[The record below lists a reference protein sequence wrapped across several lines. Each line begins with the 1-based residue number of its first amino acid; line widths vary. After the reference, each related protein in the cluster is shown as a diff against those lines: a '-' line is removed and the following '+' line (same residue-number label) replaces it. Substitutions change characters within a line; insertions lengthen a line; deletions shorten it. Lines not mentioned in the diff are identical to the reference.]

1 MPIPDPI
8 LHAESRSRFAV
19 RLKNAFQRNGWRVA
33 ENLLVANRRADMA
46 VSKLGRRYIVEL
58 KAASEGR
65 RDRLVPM
72 LAQAILEAQAMA
84 KASSKLAIPLAVV
97 AAPRIASPVVAHLE
111 HFVTDNT
118 PDTAV
123 GFLDDEGLL
132 QFRGAGLEEL
142 NELPSKRSRLKRMAA
157 PESGQL
163 FSDLNQWMLK
173 VLLAPEIPAEML
185 AAPRSEYRNVSHLA
199 KAADVSPMSAFRFIR
214 QLRQERFLDEEDDA
228 LRVVRRE
235 ELMRR
240 WQAVYL
246 RSVADLPM
254 RWIVRG
260 GSAQRLQESLRLL
273 GSASE
278 GKPRVCLGLFSAA
291 DAMGK
296 GFVHGVTPHLYIE
309 KLDAAFLKR
318 LGLSS
323 EGAEHAP
330 DVLVRVPLFREAVFR
345 AAVKRDGVPTAD
357 ILQVWL
363 DVAAVPAR
371 GQAQANELRQSVL
384 SPLFRKVRA

>member
-33 ENLLVANRRADMA
+33 ENLLVADRRADMA

-84 KASSKLAIPLAVV
+84 KASSKPAIPLGVV
-97 AAPRIASPVVAHLE
+97 AAPRIASPVLAYLE
-111 HFVTDNT
+111 HFVAVNT
-118 PDTAV
+118 PDSAA

-142 NELPSKRSRLKRMAA
+142 NERPPKRSRLKRIAA

-173 VLLAPEIPAEML
+173 VLLAPDIPAEML

-214 QLRQERFLDEEDDA
+214 QLRQESFLDEEDDA

-260 GSAQRLQESLRLL
+260 GSAQRLQESLRSL

-371 GQAQANELRQSVL
+371 GPAQANELRQSVL

>member
-1 MPIPDPI
+1 
-8 LHAESRSRFAV
+8 
-19 RLKNAFQRNGWRVA
+19 
-33 ENLLVANRRADMA
+33 MA

-72 LAQAILEAQAMA
+72 LAQTILEAQAIA
-84 KASSKLAIPLAVV
+84 KASSKPAIPLAVV
-97 AAPRIASPVVAHLE
+97 AAPRIASPVLAHLE
-111 HFVTDNT
+111 RFLADNV
-118 PDTAV
+118 PDTAA
-123 GFLDDEGLL
+123 GFLDDEGLM
-132 QFRGAGLEEL
+132 QFWGTGLEEL
-142 NELPSKRSRLKRMAA
+142 NERPSKHSRLKKMAA

-185 AAPRSEYRNVSHLA
+185 AAPRGEYQNASQLA

-214 QLRQERFLDEEDDA
+214 QLQQESFLDEEDDA

-260 GSAQRLQESLRLL
+260 GSAQRLQESLRSL
-273 GSASE
+273 GSVGE
-278 GKPRVCLGLFSAA
+278 GKPRVCLGLFAAA
-291 DAMGK
+291 DALGM
-296 GFVHGVTPHLYIE
+296 GFVHGVKPHLYIE
-309 KLDAAFLKR
+309 KLDATFLKR

-345 AAVKRDGVPTAD
+345 AAVKSDGVPIAD

-363 DVAAVPAR
+363 DVATVPAR
-371 GQAQANELRQSVL
+371 GPAQANELCNSVL
-384 SPLFRKVRA
+384 SPIFKEVHV